1 MYDLTTLAKS
11 DTAAARSE
19 PASHHG
25 GASAL
30 AIMRRI
36 EETID
41 AETVA
46 IRTDPGFDL
55 KASNTRKSRHL
66 YELNRALK
74 STDEAGLAAQHRDAL
89 LRLRE
94 KLAANEA
101 TIKAHIGAVS
111 EVAAL
116 LQDAIE
122 RTQTDGTYSE
132 REFGQASPA

>member
-1 MYDLTTLAKS
+1 MYDLTTIAKPD
-11 DTAAARSE
+11 DTAVRQNAG
-19 PASHHG
+19 HHG

-41 AETVA
+41 AETAA
-46 IRTDPGFDL
+46 IRSDPRFDI

-66 YELNRALK
+66 YELSKALK
-74 STDEAGLAAQHRDAL
+74 STDEAGLAAAHRDAL
-89 LRLRE
+89 VRLRN

-101 TIKAHIGAVS
+101 TIKAHMSAVG
-111 EVAAL
+111 EVANL

-122 RTQTDGTYSE
+122 RVQTDGTYSE

>member
-1 MYDLTTLAKS
+1 MYDLTTIAKS
-11 DTAAARSE
+11 DTAASPTGSA
-19 PASHHG
+19 AHHG

-41 AETVA
+41 AETLA
-46 IRTDPGFDL
+46 IRNDPQFDL

-66 YELNRALK
+66 YELSKALK
-74 STDEAGLAAQHRDAL
+74 SANEASLAALHRDAL
-89 LRLRE
+89 VRLRD
-94 KLAANEA
+94 KLATNEA
-101 TIKAHIGAVS
+101 TIKAHMSAVS

>member
-1 MYDLTTLAKS
+1 MYDLTTIANP
-11 DTAAARSE
+11 DTAASSSSA
-19 PASHHG
+19 AAHHG

-46 IRTDPGFDL
+46 IRSDPQFDL
-55 KASNTRKSRHL
+55 KASNIRKSRHL
-66 YELNRALK
+66 YELNKALK
-74 STDEAGLAAQHRDAL
+74 GANEAGLAAQHRDAL
-89 LRLRE
+89 VRLRE

-122 RTQTDGTYSE
+122 RTQTDGTYSQ